1 VRRTLYSVNITEE
14 ARTGAVAR
22 TAVVLAVAADSIV
35 AREAEEDSTVV
46 AGNTQA
52 ARVF

>member
-1 VRRTLYSVNITEE
+1 VRRTLHSVNITEE
-14 ARTGAVAR
+14 AR

-46 AGNTQA
+46 AGDTQA
-52 ARVF
+52 ARVS